1 MWDEVRIF
9 GDDGAI
15 ELRRPLT
22 APIGWAMTWLSGHG
36 ERIEELAADSHPGDA
51 TCNFVQAVRGLGP
64 VACTFADAVRS
75 VQIVELAFESARR
88 EGEWLSIPQ
97 DQNQVDIASTTL

>member
-9 GDDGAI
+9 GDDGLI

-22 APIGWAMTWLSGHG
+22 APIGWALTRLAGSGQ
-36 ERIEELAADSHPGDA
+36 IVEELPADSHPGDA
-51 TCNFVQAVRGLGP
+51 TRNFVDALRGRAQ

-75 VQIVELAFESARR
+75 VAIVELAFESARR
-88 EGEWLSIPQ
+88 DGAWLTIPE
-97 DQNQVDIASTTL
+97 

>member
-22 APIGWAMTWLSGHG
+22 APIGWAMTLLSGRG
-36 ERIEELAADSHPGDA
+36 QRIEELAADSHPGDA
-51 TCNFVQAVRGLGP
+51 TRNFVAAVRGQAR
-64 VACTFADAVRS
+64 VACTFAEATPS
-75 VQIVELAFESARR
+75 VAIIELAFESARR
-88 EGEWLSIPQ
+88 DGAWLSIPQ
-97 DQNQVDIASTTL
+97 ETIDPRQEKHA